1 MKNIVKMGVGLTL
14 IYFVAIVCTFVMA
27 DRVERLEGTSLK
39 QRQVAIFLK

>member
-27 DRVERLEGTSLK
+27 DRVERLEGAC
-39 QRQVAIFLK
+39 QQQNQVAIFLK